1 MKSTIRGGYSN
12 YNQYPCQR
20 GGQGESFNKVRTWSQ
35 HPIQTLFNTPDR
47 KPYVIENRTED
58 DVTISV
64 GLKPWTS
71 EASEAGGE
79 VYYVIPRF
87 CEKTLFVNT
96 GKEAH
101 HFLKIHAGVDKKI
114 VDAKYLNPVYSLATI
129 VKGPMMSGG
138 SESSSC
144 QYHIQLQATPGW

>member
-12 YNQYPCQR
+12 YNQYPCNTSR
-20 GGQGESFNKVRTWSQ
+20 GGEGFNKVRTWNQ

-47 KPYVIENRTED
+47 KPYVVENRSDD
-58 DVTISV
+58 DVTISI
-64 GLKPWTS
+64 GLKPWEN
-71 EASEAGGE
+71 EAGE

-87 CEKTLFVNT
+87 CEKTLLVNT

-101 HFLKIHAGVDKKI
+101 HFLKVHGGDKKI

-129 VKGPMMSGG
+129 VKGPVFGG
-138 SESSSC
+138 GVDLNGAC

>member
-1 MKSTIRGGYSN
+1 MRSMGSV
-12 YNQYPCQR
+12 
-20 GGQGESFNKVRTWSQ
+20 GGQGEGFNKVRTWNQ

-47 KPYVIENRTED
+47 KPYVVENRSED

-71 EASEAGGE
+71 EEGE

-87 CEKTLFVNT
+87 CEKTLFINT

-101 HFLKIHAGVDKKI
+101 HFLKIHSTASGSSDKKI

-129 VKGPMMSGG
+129 VKGPMMTGG
-138 SESSSC
+138 VDLNSAC